1 MRPGYSKILINDFV
15 IPNSG
20 AVWAATAMD
29 IGMMALGSVK
39 ERTEEDW
46 RRLVGGAGLR
56 VKRVWEVERGSESI
70 VEVLLGNG
78 DGDEVKE

>member
-15 IPNSG
+15 IPNKG

-46 RRLVGGAGLR
+46 NTLIQKAGF
-56 VKRVWEVERGSESI
+56 VIKKITPIEAGSESI
-70 VEVLLGNG
+70 VEL
-78 DGDEVKE
+78 DIAS